1 MSGIIGGSKARGSGI
16 ISADLA
22 VADGGTGASTLTS
35 NYALLGNGT
44 SAPQMIAPGTSGNVL
59 TSDGSTWASA
69 GGGGGIPSNLVA
81 YRASGQSTPS
91 GWSEYTSARGRMIV
105 GLPSGGTDGGTVGT
119 ALTDTQD
126 KRKAGGHVHTGPS
139 HTHSISLLNWTSSG
153 NAQWDH
159 SSMYYGTSGTFTS
172 SNYLPYSLTTSGTLD
187 IPVTA
192 LSGTGNTGSGGVDV
206 DTSDVLAYIQL
217 MTIKKD

>member
-22 VADGGTGASTLTS
+22 VADGGTGATLTS